1 VSTLLSEL
9 RAVEVSVRGW
19 QVVDAVPV
27 KFTRSRG
34 TEAMPEPG
42 SRRDGRDTERI
53 LNVESDGDFRLICA
67 WLIAALRS
75 TGPLPVLVIAGQQGT
90 SKSTLA
96 RVCRLLIE
104 VGLARISRGSA
115 QSVECLKD

>member
-1 VSTLLSEL
+1 
-9 RAVEVSVRGW
+9 
-19 QVVDAVPV
+19 
-27 KFTRSRG
+27 
-34 TEAMPEPG
+34 MPEPVAG
-42 SRRDGRDTERI
+42 EMVETLSEF

-67 WLIAALRS
+67 WPIAALRS

-90 SKSTLA
+90 SKSALA

>member
-1 VSTLLSEL
+1 
-9 RAVEVSVRGW
+9 
-19 QVVDAVPV
+19 
-27 KFTRSRG
+27 
-34 TEAMPEPG
+34 MPEPVAG
-42 SRRDGRDTERI
+42 EMVATLSEF

-96 RVCRLLIE
+96 RICRLLIE
-104 VGLARISRGSA
+104 VGLAWISRGSA
-115 QSVECLKD
+115 QPVECLKD